1 MPNTY
6 RELISQIRLNLLE
19 PHPAK
24 PSEPVIW
31 THLRQNARLL
41 FNQALNTPVSWAI
54 ESKILDVQQ
63 DKELYLLTAQN
74 FGKDVLVEPIDVND
88 PNFVARP
95 VRRMSL
101 QSSLLGG
108 NDPYVTGFDHSHTM
122 LGDKHSANTF
132 VFYRDSAAGSVHIK
146 VLPKPHAAAQYKIW
160 YETAGPNTTA
170 LDNYFPIL
178 AGQDL
183 LCLRTAFDCLPGAE
197 WSGMTMAECADK
209 RRELGLTLGPAAD
222 AHNDQYRR
230 YIATDRNA
238 GLTAMRGFQDD
249 IYQDG

>member
-19 PHPAK
+19 PHPAH

-31 THLRQNARLL
+31 NNLKQNARRL

-54 ESKILDVQQ
+54 EWHVLDVNEN
-63 DKELYLLTAQN
+63 DDLYILPAQN

-88 PNFVARP
+88 PNFVGRP

-101 QSSLLGG
+101 QSSLLGA
-108 NDPYVTGFDHSHTM
+108 NAPYTTSQDYSSSM

-132 VFYRDSAAGSVHIK
+132 VFIRDSAAGNVRIR
-146 VLPKPHAAAQYKIW
+146 VYPKPHAAAQYKIW
-160 YETAGPNTTA
+160 YETSEPNTTG
-170 LDNYFPIL
+170 LDNFFPIL

-183 LCLRTAFDCLPGAE
+183 LCLSTAFSCLPGAE
-197 WSGMTMAECADK
+197 WSDMTREECADK
-209 RRELGLTLGPAAD
+209 RRELGLTLGKD
-222 AHNDQYRR
+222 AEAHEEQYRR
-230 YIATDRNA
+230 YIMTDRQA
-238 GLTAMRGFQDD
+238 GLTVLRGFQDD
-249 IYQDG
+249 EYMWG